1 MNYLHAVTKNAH
13 KVENN
18 KKTINSEF
26 KFMKSYFNTYNNNW
40 KYKMYPLNGKKKTD
54 QENILKQNLMDCFD
68 GKIFKI
74 LELEVFQVYQNF
86 KTQKRSLKNSEYIF
100 HGTNING
107 ISGILQYGCKN
118 SNKGWYGRG
127 FYMTHLVDAAIYY
140 SNRKSKNDDYNY
152 IIVVDVI
159 NTTKE
164 KKFIFDENTKQI
176 NKRTYE
182 QFEYKQITHKSS
194 AIHKNSKKI
203 Q

>member
-1 MNYLHAVTKNAH
+1 
-13 KVENN
+13 
-18 KKTINSEF
+18 
-26 KFMKSYFNTYNNNW
+26 
-40 KYKMYPLNGKKKTD
+40 
-54 QENILKQNLMDCFD
+54 MDCFD

-182 QFEYKQITHKSS
+182 QYEYKQITHELST
-194 AIHKNSKKI
+194 IHKNSKKI
-203 Q
+203 TVAN